1 MRSQAFSNRRYS
13 AALATLAALAL
24 FTAGCGSKKTA
35 SPAKDPSGGVLRV
48 GILSTNGTPTGVD
61 GWGYKQGIL
70 LPALRDAGIS
80 KIQYSAFA
88 HGPNLNEAL
97 ASNAVDVGLYSDT
110 PAIVGHS
117 AGIKT
122 RLVNQNAVGNN
133 TWLIVRQDGPKTLE
147 DLRGKTVGTS
157 KGTAWSRYLFGLLAE
172 KGLTKDVKV
181 VHLPSDAGPALLHG
195 DIAAYAGNGPQLIA
209 QGFRSIDDSSQHPE
223 LQGTS
228 VTVVTEQYLTEHPK
242 FPDVWNKAHLAA
254 VNDVLAHTDAYYQ
267 FEADVT
273 KQPLSVAK
281 LSNSV
286 DRFTTQPFTE
296 RGLTLLSSTKAFLVD
311 QHLARQDFDVKTWI
325 APSEQA
331 SVASFNLPKTQVASQ
346 PTP

>member
-1 MRSQAFSNRRYS
+1 MRLRGFLTQRPIHLSAF
-13 AALATLAALAL
+13 AIAVVLTG
-24 FTAGCGSKKTA
+24 GCGSKKSS
-35 SPAKDPSGGVLRV
+35 SPGAEPDAGLLRV
-48 GILSTNGTPTGVD
+48 GILSTNGVPTGVD
-61 GWGYKQGIL
+61 GWGYKQGVL
-70 LPALRDAGIS
+70 LPALREAGVTR
-80 KIQYSAFA
+80 IQYAAFA

-110 PAIVGHS
+110 PAIVGHA

-133 TWLIVRQDGPKTLE
+133 TWLIVRQDGPRSLE
-147 DLRGKTVGTS
+147 ELRGKTVGTS

-195 DIAAYAGNGPQLIA
+195 DIAAYAGSGPQLLA

-228 VTVVTEQYLTEHPK
+228 VTVVTEDYLAKHPQ
-242 FPDVWNKAHLAA
+242 FPTVWNKAHLAA
-254 VNDVLAHTDAYYQ
+254 VSDVLAHPSAYYQ

-273 KQPLSVAK
+273 KQPLSVVK
-281 LSNSV
+281 LSSSV
-286 DRFTTQPFTE
+286 SRFTRQPFTE
-296 RGLTLLSSTKAFLVD
+296 RGLQLLSGTKAFLID
-311 QHLARQDFDVKTWI
+311 QRLARQDFDVKAWI

-331 SVASFNLPKTQVASQ
+331 STASFNLTSSKIASRS
-346 PTP
+346 TP